1 MMIKLPFWHP
11 AVDPCVCP
19 LLFSRPNACVW
30 RPGILL
36 NKQPEQAIRENDD
49 NVENDAAATPTEAAV
64 DWEAEPYED
73 EDPACDM
80 IDDSDDNSDGE
91 GEGLLLEEEP
101 EYAAHLRKEF
111 FEQREQLHSIKLT
124 AEEKKDRF
132 VSQAMALRYMLQIR
146 PPRYAGDDKRNR
158 WHDPHWINQFG
169 RLFEYFVCL
178 YNNKVE
184 REKFQWI
191 KRKQENL
198 RCAVSQDLVDGLER
212 QRRRQNGD
220 FKYLQISFIFN
231 YKNSYST
238 KS

>member
-30 RPGILL
+30 RPGIIL
-36 NKQPEQAIRENDD
+36 NKQPEQAIRENGG
-49 NVENDAAATPTEAAV
+49 NVEKDAAAMATTAEDV
-64 DWEAEPYED
+64 GWEAQPYVN
-73 EDPACDM
+73 EDPACDL

-91 GEGLLLEEEP
+91 GEQLLLEEEP
-101 EYAAHLRKEF
+101 EFAAHLRSLF
-111 FEQREQLHSIKLT
+111 HEQRLQDQDITVT

-146 PPRYAGDDKRNR
+146 PPPYPGNSTRNR

-191 KRKQENL
+191 KKKQENL
-198 RCAVSQDLVDGLER
+198 RCAVSQDLVEGLER
-212 QRRRQNGD
+212 QRRRRNGEL
-220 FKYLQISFIFN
+220 KYLQNSFIL
-231 YKNSYST
+231 
-238 KS
+238 